1 MNPII
6 TLTTDFGA
14 NDAYTAAMKGVIL
27 SINPRVSI
35 VDLCHQI
42 EPQGI
47 FQAAFVLGTAYSY
60 FPKGTIHIVV
70 VDPGVGTTRRAL
82 LLTTPSA
89 FFLAPDNG
97 VLSYII
103 EEASERED
111 SLPEDVKRPFLEA
124 YDMPLGSDMEATILT
139 NSRYWRQPVSA
150 TFHGRDIFAPVAA
163 FLSLGISAR
172 DFGETASSIKALHI
186 PRPKVRTDGT
196 LAGCVLHIDRFGNLI
211 TNFRREDLPEVATM
225 IEIRE
230 HSIQGLIS
238 SYEEGDGLLAII
250 GSSGHM
256 EISVKNGSAAD
267 VLGAKV
273 GDEVRIRVAR

>member
-60 FPKGTIHIVV
+60 FPKGTIHVVV

-124 YDMPLGSDMEATILT
+124 YDRPLGSDMEATILT
-139 NSRYWRQPVSA
+139 NSRYFRQPVSA

-172 DFGETASSIKALHI
+172 DFG
-186 PRPKVRTDGT
+186 
-196 LAGCVLHIDRFGNLI
+196 
-211 TNFRREDLPEVATM
+211 
-225 IEIRE
+225 
-230 HSIQGLIS
+230 
-238 SYEEGDGLLAII
+238 
-250 GSSGHM
+250 
-256 EISVKNGSAAD
+256 
-267 VLGAKV
+267 
-273 GDEVRIRVAR
+273 

>member
-82 LLTTPSA
+82 LLTTSSA

-111 SLPEDVKRPFLEA
+111 SLPEEFKRPFLEA
-124 YDMPLGSDMEATILT
+124 YDRPLGSDMEATILT

-172 DFGETASSIKALHI
+172 DFGETASSIKVLHI
-186 PRPKVRTDGT
+186 PRPEVRTDGT

-211 TNFRREDLPEVATM
+211 TNFRKSDLPEVATM

-238 SYEEGDGLLAII
+238 SYEEGDGLLAIL